1 MPEPARSPNHRH
13 HLQLT
18 QLCTAQEF
26 VFRPL
31 TKRMHFLDGKLDYA
45 DSLLDDLFHLMV
57 SQAVVNAGLAV
68 LTSGSLQRPA
78 RIPSM

>member
-1 MPEPARSPNHRH
+1 MP
-13 HLQLT
+13 
-18 QLCTAQEF
+18 
-26 VFRPL
+26 
-31 TKRMHFLDGKLDYA
+31 FLDGKLDYA

-68 LTSGSLQRPA
+68 LTSGSLQLPA